1 MCYFFHSNA
10 KFLILRAMLNHRS
23 NALALASQR
32 HHLRQDRIITQ
43 RSALDRLVRGRKY
56 GLLNLSVFAV
66 ANEDQ
71 VSVP

>member
-1 MCYFFHSNA
+1 MCYFFCFKA

-23 NALALASQR
+23 NALALTSQR

-66 ANEDQ
+66 ANED
-71 VSVP
+71 